1 MKVQVS
7 LKVYKSD
14 FESLIK
20 TDTQKDVTL
29 YVELNNIKSLK
40 KILFTHKNCLNKE
53 ILLMTLLKRNKKHE
67 CKTLL
72 ISIIKKVLGLFLWYF
87 CYPWNICDNY
97 VKQDFTDFELF

>member
-67 CKTLL
+67 CKTL
-72 ISIIKKVLGLFLWYF
+72 ILFH
-87 CYPWNICDNY
+87 
-97 VKQDFTDFELF
+97 LFKGTRMIPIVFLLSLKHM